1 MPKASHFLIASGVI
15 SALIAIFHVIL
26 VLRPE
31 LYAYVAPGQGDVL
44 SQMAEQGSTLTTIA
58 TITLAII
65 FAIWAIYAFS
75 GAGLLPQQPLLR
87 PLLIAIAVIYILRG
101 LFLLTEIKMVLEQG
115 YALRFVLFSSLSLV
129 TGLLYLVGTLG
140 LPRK

>member
-1 MPKASHFLIASGVI
+1 VPKASHFLIASGVI

-31 LYAYVAPGQGDVL
+31 LYSYVAPGQGDVL

-58 TITLAII
+58 TFTLALI

-75 GAGLLPQQPLLR
+75 GAGLLPQQSLPR